1 MEIIN
6 KSNFDEKVLKSDK
19 KILVDFFATWCG
31 PCKMLS
37 PILEEA
43 SKSYIGKVDF
53 YKVDI
58 DKDMEL
64 AKNYG
69 VMSVPTICIFE
80 KGNIVNKSIG
90 VIDEAEIKKLLS

>member
-6 KSNFDEKVLKSDK
+6 KFNFDEKVLKSDK
-19 KILVDFFATWCG
+19 KVLVDFFATWCG

-37 PILEEA
+37 PVLEET
-43 SKSYIGKVDF
+43 SKNYVGKVDF

-69 VMSVPTICIFE
+69 VMSVPTVCIFE
-80 KGNIVNKSIG
+80 NGKVVNKSIG
-90 VIDEAEIKKLLS
+90 FIDEDEIENLLS